1 MRAKVSRFL
10 EWAAEMWKAIFIG
23 VVFGTL
29 FGIYL
34 TEQKL
39 FNDCRIAGAVRIG
52 SAAFKCE
59 QYSRV
64 ILMEN
69 RNDERKTETSKR

>member
-1 MRAKVSRFL
+1 MKDKVTKFAG
-10 EWAAEMWKAIFIG
+10 WFAEMWKAVFIG

-34 TEQKL
+34 SESKVHA
-39 FNDCRIAGAVRIG
+39 DCRIAGAVRIG
-52 SAAFKCE
+52 GSAFKCE

-64 ILMEN
+64 VLLTP
-69 RNDERKTETSKR
+69 DEQAKKQEKK

>member
-1 MRAKVSRFL
+1 MKAKVARFM
-10 EWAAEMWKAIFIG
+10 EWFTEMWKALFVG

-34 TEQKL
+34 AESKV

-52 SAAFKCE
+52 GSAFKCE

-64 ILMEN
+64 VLLTPAEQAKKQ
-69 RNDERKTETSKR
+69 EKK

>member
-1 MRAKVSRFL
+1 MNAKISRFL

-23 VVFGTL
+23 LVFGTL
-29 FGIYL
+29 FGIYIA
-34 TEQKL
+34 EHRL
-39 FNDCRIAGAVRIG
+39 FNDCRIAGVVRIG
-52 SAAFKCE
+52 TAAFKCE

-69 RNDERKTETSKR
+69 RNDKRETETSKR

>member
-1 MRAKVSRFL
+1 MKAKVVRVL
-10 EWAAEMWKAIFIG
+10 EWVAEMWKAIFVG

-29 FGIYL
+29 LGIHL
-34 TEQKL
+34 AESKV

-52 SAAFKCE
+52 GSAFKCE

-64 ILMEN
+64 VLLTP
-69 RNDERKTETSKR
+69 DEVAKKSDKK